1 MVFSNDD
8 SKPSPRGRKPARR
21 GPSAHD
27 LAEIAAATEGDFHLM
42 HHEATEHFMH
52 DRKGEALGVA
62 RDALLKASER
72 PGPFEAVVIIS
83 YLPLLISLA
92 PEDTSRKAA
101 HRAGLLV
108 TGRPGCEYFVSYAH
122 FYALQIE
129 IRVDKKDAAFAEA
142 DACIKA
148 ALRSEKHCTW
158 LASAWR
164 YHGMLLALKG
174 NRVEAIVSLSN
185 AVRSASENPVDDPLV
200 LARAHDAAGQ
210 IMMDLR
216 QWQLAEESFLNA
228 IEEYRKQAPEGAAE
242 AAETWRR
249 AAQVREIRKGM
260 GE

>member
-8 SKPSPRGRKPARR
+8 PKPSPRSLKPSRL

-27 LAEIAAATEGDFHLM
+27 LAEIAAATEGNFHLM
-42 HHEATEHFMH
+42 HHEATEHFMN

-72 PGPFEAVVIIS
+72 EGPFEAVVIIS
-83 YLPLLISLA
+83 YMPLLISLA
-92 PEDTSRKAA
+92 PEDTARRAA

-129 IRVDKKDAAFAEA
+129 IRADKRDAALAAA

-148 ALRSEKHCTW
+148 ALQSEKYCTW

-185 AVRSASENPVDDPLV
+185 AVRLASAHPVDDPLV

-228 IEEYRKQAPEGAAE
+228 IEEYRKQAPEGVAE
-242 AAETWRR
+242 AAETWKR
-249 AAQVREIRKGM
+249 AAQVREIRLGM